1 MKKKMQ
7 VRLLL
12 FCILF
17 IVLLLNCGKEEPI
30 ELLLNSAVE
39 RGTLVPDNWVP
50 LPEHRV
56 THEWSAKEYVSGSHS
71 LMINRLAKQKSSIP
85 AWWEQEVTTR
95 IPAGADLTF
104 SVSVKMKSI
113 LGEGVVFKLWGYE
126 SSAPE
131 DNASLYFSSHKEL
144 QLTGTQGWKR
154 YSFQIFNTPPDINCI
169 QICLFLGSE
178 SIGTVYFDDIS
189 LSYSR

>member
-7 VRLLL
+7 VRLVL
-12 FCILF
+12 FFILF

-39 RGTLVPDNWVP
+39 KGTFVPDNWIP

-56 THEWSAKEYVSGSHS
+56 THEWSAKEYVSSSHS

-104 SVSVKMKSI
+104 SVSVKMRNVI
-113 LGEGVVFKLWGYE
+113 GEGVVFKIWGYE
-126 SSAPE
+126 SNAP
-131 DNASLYFSSHKEL
+131 DGNAKMYFSSHKEM
-144 QLTGTQGWKR
+144 QLTGSQNWKR
-154 YSFQIFNTPPDINCI
+154 HSFKILNTPPGIDCI
-169 QICLFLGSE
+169 QICLFLGRE
-178 SIGTVYFDDIS
+178 TIGTVYFDDIS